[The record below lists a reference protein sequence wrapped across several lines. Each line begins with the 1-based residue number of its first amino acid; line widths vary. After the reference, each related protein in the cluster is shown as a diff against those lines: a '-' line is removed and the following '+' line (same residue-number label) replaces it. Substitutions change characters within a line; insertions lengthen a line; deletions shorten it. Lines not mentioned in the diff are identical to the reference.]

1 MEPKRSDGILDEWS
15 SVARSATPPGVPA
28 AASATRVA
36 GPGISLAGGA
46 VLVVA
51 AIAVFALLGNRAAP
65 SGPGAQPAATPTATP
80 APSIAV
86 AIPVPCPTP
95 PPVGSPEPCPTP
107 TAPPSESPAV
117 PPTATPEASPAA
129 SPEPCYRL
137 SAPLSWDGAAGQRIA
152 TITVSNPTN
161 GTCVIDGMTRVQY
174 VDGRNNVLIDGPVPA
189 GGERLSI
196 PPHGQVRTMVEIGN
210 YCGPQPA
217 QPVGIIFRFANGGF
231 FLVGSP
237 ASQADLSVP
246 PCNGPG
252 QPPTIQMQPW
262 SGS

>member
-1 MEPKRSDGILDEWS
+1 MEPKRSDQILDEWS
-15 SVARSATPPGVPA
+15 SVARSAMPPGAPS
-28 AASATRVA
+28 AASTTRVA

-51 AIAVFALLGNRAAP
+51 AIAVFALLGNRAGP
-65 SGPGAQPAATPTATP
+65 SGPGAPLPSPTPTP

-107 TAPPSESPAV
+107 NAPPSDSPAA

-137 SAPLSWDGAAGQRIA
+137 SVPLSWDGAAGQRIA

-161 GTCVIDGMTRVQY
+161 RTCTIDGMTRVQY

-196 PPHGQVRTMVEIGN
+196 PPHGQVSTMVEVGN
-210 YCGPQPA
+210 YCGPEPQ
-217 QPVGIIFRFANGGF
+217 QPVGILFRFANGGF

-237 ASQADLSVP
+237 ASQANMSVP

-252 QPPTIQMQPW
+252 QPGSIQMHPW
-262 SGS
+262 SAS